1 MPASAFGVACWVV
14 GVQMTP
20 QVLLCS
26 YWRRTPT
33 ERRKAM
39 NQEIGFVKINRN
51 RYISTDEKFSIVNTG
66 GSVWVVLKKNDGDN
80 YNSLFIQQPFNRALE
95 AMSQLRKA
103 VA

>member
-1 MPASAFGVACWVV
+1 
-14 GVQMTP
+14 
-20 QVLLCS
+20 
-26 YWRRTPT
+26 
-33 ERRKAM
+33 M